1 MNRFSWGRFLAVLN
15 KEWIQVRRDPMTLRL
30 IIALP
35 VLQLFLFG
43 FAINTNPTHL
53 PAGILV
59 AEPSRYERAIVAA
72 LENTG
77 YYDIRPFHS
86 EAGANRALAEG
97 AVLFVVEVPPG
108 FERSVDRGEEPAVL
122 VDADA
127 TDPSAI
133 GNATAALAPLTSAL
147 DRDLPPLLRST
158 PAKPP
163 FQFIV
168 HARYNPEQLTALNIV
183 PGLVCVVL
191 IFSTLFITALSI
203 TRERERGTMENLL
216 AMPVRP
222 VEVMIAKIVPYIG
235 IGYVQ
240 VILILAAS
248 VALFHLP
255 IRGSIGL
262 LLLALGL
269 FIASN
274 LAFGFTIST
283 IAQNQMQA
291 IQLAQFTL
299 LPSILLSGFLY
310 PFRGMPVWAQ
320 WIGELFPMTHALR
333 IVRGIL
339 LKGNSVAEILP
350 ELWPIAAF
358 TLVIAGVAI
367 WYYRETLD

>member
-1 MNRFSWGRFLAVLN
+1 MNGFSWWRFLAVLN
-15 KEWIQVRRDPMTLRL
+15 KEWIQIRRDPITLRF
-30 IIALP
+30 IIGLP
-35 VLQLFLFG
+35 ILQLFLFG
-43 FAINTNPTHL
+43 YAINTNPTHL
-53 PAGILV
+53 PTGILV
-59 AEPSRYERAIVAA
+59 AEPSQYERTIAAA

-77 YYDIRPFHS
+77 YYDIRAFS
-86 EAGANRALAEG
+86 SQVEADRALAEG
-97 AVLFVVEVPPG
+97 DVLFVVEVPPG
-108 FERSVDRGEEPAVL
+108 FERSVDRGDAPEVL
-122 VDADA
+122 VDTDA
-127 TDPSAI
+127 SDPSAI
-133 GNATAALAPLTSAL
+133 GNATAALAGLTGVL
-147 DRDLPPLLRST
+147 DRDLPPLSRST
-158 PAKPP
+158 PAKLP

-168 HARYNPEQLTALNIV
+168 HARYNPEQLTVLNIV

-203 TRERERGTMENLL
+203 TTERERGTMENLL

-222 VEVMIAKIVPYIG
+222 IEVMVAKIVPYIG

-240 VILILAAS
+240 VILILAVS
-248 VALFHLP
+248 VAVFHLP
-255 IRGSIGL
+255 VRGSIGL

-283 IAQNQMQA
+283 IARNQMQA

-310 PFRGMPVWAQ
+310 PFRGMPIWAQ

-339 LKGNSVAEILP
+339 LKGNSGAEIMP

-358 TLVIAGVAI
+358 TLIIATVAV